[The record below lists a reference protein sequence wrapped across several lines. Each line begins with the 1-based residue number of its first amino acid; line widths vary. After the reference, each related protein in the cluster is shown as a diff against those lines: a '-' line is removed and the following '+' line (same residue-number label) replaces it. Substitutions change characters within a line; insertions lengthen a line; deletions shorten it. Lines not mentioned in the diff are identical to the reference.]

1 LTIVWSLPEHRE
13 AQRTERDAATERFG
27 RLPLKARAKPDRG
40 AETAA
45 SIYRRRRLSGG
56 KLAAAS
62 ERCEARSPRAHG
74 SCIAVLCEGPRRENV
89 MLYTIAVILL
99 VLWVLGLVTGYTIG
113 AFIHVLLVI
122 AVVLL
127 LVGLVTGRRVV

>member
-1 LTIVWSLPEHRE
+1 VIASPRFDPANHR
-13 AQRTERDAATERFG
+13 AAGPPRRFADGADYPAATDAA
-27 RLPLKARAKPDRG
+27 AV
-40 AETAA
+40 
-45 SIYRRRRLSGG
+45 
-56 KLAAAS
+56 
-62 ERCEARSPRAHG
+62 ERCAAWIVSARG
-74 SCIAVLCEGPRRENV
+74 SHIAILRSRPRRESV